1 MKPLN
6 IPIVAL
12 GAGSQ
17 PVDAEDAPNLLDL
30 PRDIS
35 GFVMPQVPET
45 RDRASFE
52 AVRGVVRRLV
62 AALAGHEAGSRP
74 YPRLD
79 LTALDGKA
87 IELLNQ
93 TLLDGEVSALL
104 TGRRGTVK
112 IQETNF
118 AGVWRLLHYN
128 PAGELILD
136 CIEACAVPD
145 AILEYAADAAAAELE
160 VAPPPPGAMNSP
172 PVLHEIREQA
182 GAWAP
187 GKPAHV
193 VNLTLLPM
201 SPQDNEFLNQSLPA
215 GPVAVLSR
223 GYGKCRVS
231 STVLRNVWR
240 VQYFN
245 NMNTLILN
253 TVEVVDIPEVVK
265 AAREDIED
273 SLERLR
279 ELLEWMEQE

>member
-6 IPIVAL
+6 IPVVAL
-12 GAGSQ
+12 GPGSQ
-17 PVDAEDAPNLLDL
+17 PMDIEDAPNLLDL

-35 GFVMPQVPET
+35 GFVMPQVPES
-45 RDRASFE
+45 RDGAAFE
-52 AVRGVVRRLV
+52 SVRGVIRQLV
-62 AALAGHEAGSRP
+62 ATLSAHEAGSRP
-74 YPRLD
+74 YPRLE
-79 LTALDGKA
+79 LTSLDAKS

-128 PAGELILD
+128 PAGELTRD
-136 CIEACAVPD
+136 CLEACPVPD
-145 AILEYAADAAAAELE
+145 AIPDYAADAAAPGLE
-160 VAPPPPGAMNSP
+160 PAPPPRGAMNSP

-182 GAWAP
+182 AAYVP
-187 GKPAHV
+187 GQPAHV

-201 SPQDNEFLNQSLPA
+201 SSQDSEYLNQALPA

-265 AAREDIED
+265 AAREDIDD
-273 SLERLR
+273 SLNRLR

>member
-12 GAGSQ
+12 GPGSQ
-17 PVDAEDAPNLLDL
+17 PMEDAPNLLDL

-45 RDRASFE
+45 ADRSRFAEARDVIRQLVE
-52 AVRGVVRRLV
+52 ALS
-62 AALAGHEAGSRP
+62 GHETGSQP
-74 YPRLD
+74 YPRLE
-79 LTALDGKA
+79 LTRLHPQT

-104 TGRRGTVK
+104 TGPRGTVK

-118 AGVWRLLHYN
+118 AGIWRLLHYS
-128 PAGELILD
+128 PGGELAHD
-136 CIEACAVPD
+136 FIEACPVPD
-145 AILEYAADAAAAELE
+145 VILQYAAESSAPELE
-160 VAPPPPGAMNSP
+160 IAPPPPGVMNSP
-172 PVLHEIREQA
+172 TVLFEIREQA
-182 GAWAP
+182 AQYAP
-187 GKPAHV
+187 GRPAHV

-201 SPQDNEFLNQSLPA
+201 SPQDHDYLNRSLPA
-215 GPVAVLSR
+215 GPVAILSR
-223 GYGKCRVS
+223 GYGRCRVS
-231 STVLRNVWR
+231 STTLRHAWR

-265 AAREDIED
+265 AAHEDIED

-279 ELLEWMEQE
+279 ELLDWMEKE

>member
-6 IPIVAL
+6 IPVVAL
-12 GAGSQ
+12 GPGSQ
-17 PVDAEDAPNLLDL
+17 PVEEPPNLLEL
-30 PRDIS
+30 PQDMSR
-35 GFVMPQVPET
+35 FVMPRVPEDRT
-45 RDRASFE
+45 RLAGARDVIRQ
-52 AVRGVVRRLV
+52 LV
-62 AALAGHEAGSRP
+62 EALAAHEAGSRP

-79 LTALDGKA
+79 LTRCERET
-87 IELLNQ
+87 IETLNQ
-93 TLLDGEVSALL
+93 MLLDGEVSALA

-118 AGVWRLLHYN
+118 PGVWRLLHYS
-128 PAGELILD
+128 PAGELARD
-136 CIEACAVPD
+136 CLEACPVPD
-145 AILEYAADAAAAELE
+145 VMLEYAQEAGTPEMELS
-160 VAPPPPGAMNSP
+160 PPPPGVMNAPS
-172 PVLHEIREQA
+172 VLFEIREQA
-182 GAWAP
+182 TQYAP
-187 GKPAHV
+187 GQPAHV

-201 SPQDNEFLNQSLPA
+201 SPQDIEYLNQALPA
-215 GPVAVLSR
+215 GPVAILSR

-231 STVLRNVWR
+231 STPLRHAWR

-279 ELLEWMEQE
+279 ELLDWMEKE

>member
-6 IPIVAL
+6 IPILAL
-12 GAGSQ
+12 GPGSQ
-17 PVDAEDAPNLLDL
+17 PVEDAPSLLEL

-45 RDRASFE
+45 TDPARFAETREVIQA
-52 AVRGVVRRLV
+52 LV
-62 AALAGHEAGSRP
+62 QALCGYEAGARP
-74 YPRLD
+74 YPRLE
-79 LTALDGKA
+79 LTALDAKT

-93 TLLDGEVSALL
+93 TLLDGEVSALA
-104 TGRRGTVK
+104 TGCRGTVK

-128 PAGELILD
+128 PAGELGCDCLEACPVPDVILD
-136 CIEACAVPD
+136 YAREAGAP
-145 AILEYAADAAAAELE
+145 ELE
-160 VAPPPPGAMNSP
+160 IAAPPQGAMNSP
-172 PVLHEIREQA
+172 SVLFEIREQA
-182 GAWAP
+182 ARYTP
-187 GKPAHV
+187 GEPAHV
-193 VNLTLLPM
+193 VNLTLLPL
-201 SPQDNEFLNQSLPA
+201 SPQDHEYLNRSLPV
-215 GPVAVLSR
+215 GPVAILSR

-231 STVLRNVWR
+231 STGLRNVWR

-273 SLERLR
+273 SLDRLR
-279 ELLEWMEQE
+279 ELLAWMEQE

>member
-12 GAGSQ
+12 GPGSQ
-17 PVDAEDAPNLLDL
+17 PVDVEDAPNLLDL

-35 GFVMPQVPET
+35 GFVMPQVPEAG
-45 RDRASFE
+45 DRASFE
-52 AVRGVVRRLV
+52 TVRGVIRQLV
-62 AALAGHEAGSRP
+62 AALSAHEAGSRP

-79 LTALDGKA
+79 LTALDDKS

-118 AGVWRLLHYN
+118 AGVWRLLHYS
-128 PAGELILD
+128 PDGELTHD
-136 CIEACAVPD
+136 YIEACAVPD
-145 AILEYAADAAAAELE
+145 AIPEYAADAAASNLAF
-160 VAPPPPGAMNSP
+160 APPPQGAMNSA

-182 GAWAP
+182 AAWAP

-201 SPQDNEFLNQSLPA
+201 SAQDNEYLNRSLPA

-223 GYGKCRVS
+223 GYGKCRVGS
-231 STVLRNVWR
+231 SLLRNVWR

-265 AAREDIED
+265 AAQEDIED

>member
-12 GAGSQ
+12 GPGSQ
-17 PVDAEDAPNLLDL
+17 PMEDPPNLLDL
-30 PRDIS
+30 PRDIG

-45 RDRASFE
+45 ADRPSLE
-52 AVRGVVRRLV
+52 AARNVIRQLV
-62 AALAGHEAGSRP
+62 AALSAYDAGSRP
-74 YPRLD
+74 YPRLE
-79 LTALDGKA
+79 LTALDAKT

-104 TGRRGTVK
+104 TGPRGTVK

-118 AGVWRLLHYN
+118 AGVWRLLHYS
-128 PAGELILD
+128 AGGELAHDYL
-136 CIEACAVPD
+136 EACPVPD
-145 AILEYAADAAAAELE
+145 VILEYAREAAAPDLE
-160 VAPPPPGAMNSP
+160 IAPPPPGAMNSP
-172 PVLHEIREQA
+172 SVLFEIREQA
-182 GAWAP
+182 AQYAP
-187 GKPAHV
+187 GRPAHV
-193 VNLTLLPM
+193 VNLTLLPL
-201 SPQDNEFLNQSLPA
+201 SPQDGEYLNRSLPA
-215 GPVAVLSR
+215 GPVAILSR

-231 STVLRNVWR
+231 STALRNAWR

-273 SLERLR
+273 SLGRLR